1 MLRGIEANLLGFRF
15 AARHERNETSDTSTV
30 ARIIDQF
37 MPQAPKKR
45 AGQAARRQ
53 PDVTIVATSSQTPTV
68 ADVQLTLLDDAAQA
82 RPGEVRE
89 MIELLSLSTSLSP
102 PAPDAWRE
110 TIGMFDDDPYMQ
122 EIFTEVIR
130 INEASRPD

>member
-1 MLRGIEANLLGFRF
+1 MLRGIKANLLGFRF
-15 AARHERNETSDTSTV
+15 AAIYDSTKTSDTSTV

-37 MPQAPKKR
+37 MPRAPKKR
-45 AGQAARRQ
+45 AGQAARLQ
-53 PDVTIVATSSQTPTV
+53 PGATAVTTSGQTPTV
-68 ADVQLTLLDDAAQA
+68 EDVQLTVLDPAAQA
-82 RPGEVRE
+82 RRTEVRE

-122 EIFTEVIR
+122 EIFAEVVR
-130 INEASRPD
+130 INEVSRPD